1 MRGRRLIAERLAA
14 TGGQDGQR
22 IATLED
28 TLDGALL
35 QRKEAIVTPDATD
48 RLVQELSLDDAAMIA
63 DACGRRLVSKRSY
76 ITSESCSAAGGGSS
90 GRSRRSAIEKRRLS
104 AATSSF
110 SGAVAARLG
119 YDER

>member
-1 MRGRRLIAERLAA
+1 MRGRRLVAERLAA

-22 IATLED
+22 IAPLED

-63 DACGRRLVSKRSY
+63 DACGRRLVSKCVY
-76 ITSESCSAAGGGSS
+76 IANDNCSAAGGGSS

-119 YDER
+119 YGER